1 MDAMYDIKLH
11 TLNQYSLK
19 INKLVQFIIYQ
30 LYLNKVNEQ
39 CLLGEKRLK
48 ENRCYL
54 KENKGIVSTFAKQF
68 LNLESPS

>member
-1 MDAMYDIKLH
+1 M
-11 TLNQYSLK
+11 
-19 INKLVQFIIYQ
+19 QFIIYQ

-54 KENKGIVSTFAKQF
+54 KENKEIVCDENK
-68 LNLESPS
+68 EVDKG